1 GRKRDGTKEHGPARL
16 FRDAAPFRDGSTS
29 VIRPGPCTL
38 TGMRLLLTND
48 DGILAP
54 GLQAL
59 FETAR
64 QLGDPVV
71 VAPVEALSG
80 CSHRVT
86 TDGPLSVER
95 REPARIAPAATP
107 ADAARVGRPRRAPD
121 RA

>member
-1 GRKRDGTKEHGPARL
+1 MGRSGESRPARL

-29 VIRPGPCTL
+29 VLRSGPCTL
-38 TGMRLLLTND
+38 TDMRLLLTND

-59 FETAR
+59 FETAL

-71 VAPVEALSG
+71 VAPVKALSG

-95 REPARIAPAATP
+95 RQPGRYALDGTP
-107 ADAARVGRPRRAPD
+107 AD
-121 RA
+121 